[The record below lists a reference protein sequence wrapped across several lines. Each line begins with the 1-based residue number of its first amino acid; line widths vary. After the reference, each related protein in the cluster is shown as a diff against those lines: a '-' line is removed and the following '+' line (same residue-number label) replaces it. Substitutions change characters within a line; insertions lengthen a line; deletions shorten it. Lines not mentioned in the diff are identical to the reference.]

1 MKMEEVLGSKPRLRI
16 LKLLFDI
23 GELNVSEIARRTGNS
38 YKKTLEHL
46 EILEREGILEHKN
59 YGRIRLYRFN
69 LASEKSRA
77 VQKLIENWERASE
90 R

>member
-1 MKMEEVLGSKPRLRI
+1 MKMEEVLGSKPRLKI

-38 YKKTLEHL
+38 YKTTLKHL
-46 EILEREGILEHKN
+46 EILEREGILQHKT

-77 VQKLIENWERASE
+77 VQKFIEDWEKAGE